1 MVLAN
6 VEVEGATS
14 PLHVEGGL
22 RSVRSALELLDLF
35 ADGGELGVSQVA
47 RRLGVAK
54 STAHRLLSTLV
65 TGRFVVRSTSTGRY
79 QLGLHVYELGLLAKE
94 QSELRCAAVGVLED
108 LQERTGRT
116 VHLGLSD
123 GADVVYLE
131 RLQAARTIPL
141 MAGLHRRMPSHCS
154 ASGKAIAAF
163 DEGSAEARR
172 LVGFPQMT
180 PCSIARPAQFDRIL
194 GQVRQRGFAVNRNEA
209 RVGVSSVAVA
219 VRDDAGRSVG
229 AVSLVT
235 TTDDLGRNLERHVRL
250 VASAARS
257 VGRAVGLVSVRPGGR
272 PVPG

>member
-1 MVLAN
+1 MTLAV
-6 VEVEGATS
+6 VEVEGADS
-14 PLHVEGGL
+14 PSNHQGGL

-35 ADGGELGVSQVA
+35 ADGSELGVSQVA
-47 RRLGVAK
+47 RRLGIAK

-65 TGRFVVRSTSTGRY
+65 AGRFVERSSATGRY
-79 QLGLHVYELGLLAKE
+79 RLGLHVYELGVHALD

-116 VHLGLSD
+116 VHLGLPD
-123 GADVVYLE
+123 GKDVIYLE

-163 DEGSAEARR
+163 DDNSAEARR
-172 LVGFPQMT
+172 LVGFPPMT
-180 PCSIARPAQFDRIL
+180 PYSIAVPAQFDRTL
-194 GQVRQRGFAVNRNEA
+194 EQVCQRGFAVNRDEA

-219 VRDDAGRSVG
+219 VRDDTGRSVG

-257 VGRAVGLVSVRPGGR
+257 ISRAVGLGR
-272 PVPG
+272 LR